1 MYVFRYFSPSDLYS
15 NFENIFF
22 NAGIWEYIEE
32 LREFVIDLDSR
43 VEKAQINATQI
54 NKLMKGDAKP
64 VFTRYDDGRPA
75 ENLFNKEGKDQLYPS
90 FRLQE
95 RFILIKIVLNQGIR
109 AISFRKKTC

>member
-1 MYVFRYFSPSDLYS
+1 MWFFPSKKRLYVFRYFSPSDLYF

-75 ENLFNKEGKDQLYPS
+75 ENLFNKEGKDYYWQFQGTIDE
-90 FRLQE
+90 FRG
-95 RFILIKIVLNQGIR
+95 LNE
-109 AISFRKKTC
+109 FCL

>member
-1 MYVFRYFSPSDLYS
+1 MK
-15 NFENIFF
+15 NIFF

-43 VEKAQINATQI
+43 VEKAQINATHI

-75 ENLFNKEGKDQLYPS
+75 ENLFNKEGKDYYYWLKRN
-90 FRLQE
+90 FHNI
-95 RFILIKIVLNQGIR
+95 RFY
-109 AISFRKKTC
+109 KTSTT

>member
-1 MYVFRYFSPSDLYS
+1 MWFFPSKKRLYVFRCFSPSDLYF

-43 VEKAQINATQI
+43 VEKAQINATHI

-75 ENLFNKEGKDQLYPS
+75 ENLFNKEGKDYCL
-90 FRLQE
+90 
-95 RFILIKIVLNQGIR
+95 FIFVCLLVSRVG
-109 AISFRKKTC
+109 

>member
-1 MYVFRYFSPSDLYS
+1 MYLDTFPLLICILILK
-15 NFENIFF
+15 NIFF

-43 VEKAQINATQI
+43 VEKAQINATHI

-75 ENLFNKEGKDQLYPS
+75 ENLFNKEGKDYLTLRNFHNMKFY
-90 FRLQE
+90 
-95 RFILIKIVLNQGIR
+95 
-109 AISFRKKTC
+109 KTSTS